1 MTITAGRLLD
11 AIDPCV
17 VFRRNGLTPDPWQ
30 VELLR
35 AMPRMSLVCWGRQ
48 VGKTTCLAALA
59 LHRALYRPG
68 SRVLLAS
75 FNHDK
80 AKEMLGKAA
89 DLYAPWQTEV
99 PLESQTTEHLAFRN
113 ESQID
118 AIPARPT
125 AARGPT
131 ARLVVLDEAAWTS
144 YELFS
149 TIFPTLMRTGGT
161 LVATSTPPERPTG
174 WWWEAWTKSG
184 EVPGE
189 EAADRLSDLWL
200 RSFIPSTA
208 SPYATPEHLEQARA
222 IMAPEDYAREY
233 ECRFP
238 SLQAGALGER
248 AIPRDALDRFFSGLE
263 DEAPEARW

>member
-1 MTITAGRLLD
+1 MTVTAGRLLD
-11 AIDPCV
+11 SIDPCV

-30 VELLR
+30 TELLR

-99 PLESQTTEHLAFRN
+99 PLEAQTTEHLGFRN
-113 ESQID
+113 ESRID
-118 AIPARPT
+118 AIPARPI

-161 LVATSTPPERPTG
+161 LVAVSTPPERATG

-184 EVPGE
+184 EATGGE
-189 EAADRLSDLWL
+189 AVGRLSDLWL
-200 RSFIPSTA
+200 RSFVPSTS
-208 SPYATPEHLEQARA
+208 SPYATPEHIDQARA

-233 ECRFP
+233 ECQFP
-238 SLQAGALGER
+238 SAQAGALGER
-248 AIPRDALDRFFSGLE
+248 AIPRDALDRFFAGME

>member
-11 AIDPCV
+11 SIDPCV
-17 VFRRNGLTPDPWQ
+17 IFRRNGLTPDPWQ
-30 VELLR
+30 AELLR
-35 AMPRMSLVCWGRQ
+35 AMPRMALVCWGRQ
-48 VGKTTCLAALA
+48 VGKTTALAALA

-75 FNHDK
+75 FNLDK

-89 DLYAPWQTEV
+89 DLYAPWQSEV
-99 PLESQTTEHLAFRN
+99 PMEAQTTEHLGLRN
-113 ESQID
+113 GSQVD

-131 ARLVVLDEAAWTS
+131 AKLVVLDEAAWTS

-161 LVATSTPPERPTG
+161 LVAVSTPPEVAGG
-174 WWWEAWTKSG
+174 WWWDAWTKG
-184 EVPGE
+184 GGVPGE
-189 EAADRLSDLWL
+189 EAAGRASDLWL
-200 RSFIPSTA
+200 RSYVPSTR

-222 IMAPEDYAREY
+222 VMAPDDFAREY
-233 ECRFP
+233 ECQFP
-238 SLQAGALGER
+238 SQDKGLHGDR
-248 AIPRDALDRFFSGLE
+248 AIPRDAIERFFAGL
-263 DEAPEARW
+263 DDGAPEARV